1 MNNNILDIILIS
13 ATFATVLLDG
23 KNIFIEI
30 SKYKKLNKEF
40 NDKLSCI
47 KNIVNDDFV
56 NAKFK
61 QYFSDNIFRKDL
73 LLYEKKSII
82 EMYLVVQYSTDYF
95 LRIYTYNDILSCIKV
110 KKKDYFENIIC
121 YCKQNSKLKNVLDKK
136 YDIYK
141 NIDLLKLSR
150 QNDEQLIITNI
161 NDYKNS
167 HNDFELQYIE
177 DRCNALISIPVYD
190 KNKKIIACYTTYFK
204 HSLDD
209 RISLK
214 KISPAIENISKILN
228 DIIYNYFD
236 IRNNSYMLSQQGQ
249 IINGEYSCVS
259 EIEPRE

>member
-1 MNNNILDIILIS
+1 MNNNILDLILIS
-13 ATFATVLLDG
+13 VTFISILFDARSKLV
-23 KNIFIEI
+23 EI
-30 SKYKKLNKEF
+30 SKFKKLNKELC
-40 NDKLSCI
+40 DKLNRI
-47 KNIVNDDFV
+47 KDIVNDDFV

-61 QYFSDNIFRKDL
+61 QYFSNNIFRKDL
-73 LLYEKKSII
+73 MLYEKKSII
-82 EMYLVVQYSTDYF
+82 EMYLVVQFSTDYF
-95 LRIYTYNDILSCIKV
+95 LKIYTYNDILSSIKV

-121 YCKQNSKLKNVLDKK
+121 YCKQNSKFKNVLDKR

-141 NIDLLKLSR
+141 NIDLLRLSR

-161 NDYKNS
+161 SDYKNS

-177 DRCNALISIPVYD
+177 DRCNALISIPIYD
-190 KNKKIIACYTTYFK
+190 KNKKIIACYTSYFK

-209 RISLK
+209 RINLN

-228 DIIYNYFD
+228 GIIYNYFD
-236 IRNNSYMLSQQGQ
+236 IRYNSYMLSQQGQ